1 MKGFYSILILFIP
14 FIGFSQELEPTYGF
28 TLVNVSLVNE
38 YDIPY
43 PNTKINF
50 VSKNGN
56 NYSIITDSVGK
67 NSILLKQP
75 NSYKIICTIGENSYE
90 YERPLIISEEE
101 DLITINAN
109 LRLEFYSE
117 IIELTNLYFSSNEYL
132 IKEEYK
138 KDLKKI
144 IEFLLSDKSINIEI
158 AGHTD
163 NIGDQFKNQ
172 KLSEKRARS
181 VKEFLVKNGIREER
195 IICIGYGE
203 LQPIVN
209 NSNNESR
216 AKNRRIEIR
225 ILK

>member
-1 MKGFYSILILFIP
+1 M
-14 FIGFSQELEPTYGF
+14 
-28 TLVNVSLVNE
+28 
-38 YDIPY
+38 
-43 PNTKINF
+43 
-50 VSKNGN
+50 
-56 NYSIITDSVGK
+56 
-67 NSILLKQP
+67 
-75 NSYKIICTIGENSYE
+75 
-90 YERPLIISEEE
+90 
-101 DLITINAN
+101 
-109 LRLEFYSE
+109 
-117 IIELTNLYFSSNEYL
+117 
-132 IKEEYK
+132 
-138 KDLKKI
+138 
-144 IEFLLSDKSINIEI
+144 LSDKSINIEI

-181 VKEFLVKNGIREER
+181 VKEFLVKNGIKEER

>member
-1 MKGFYSILILFIP
+1 MKRFYSLLILFIP
-14 FIGFSQELEPTYGF
+14 FIGLSQELKPTYGF
-28 TLVNVSLVNE
+28 TLVNISLVNE

-50 VSKNGN
+50 IANDGN
-56 NYSIITDSVGK
+56 NYSIITDSIGK

-75 NSYKIICTIGENSYE
+75 NSYKIICIIGENSYE
-90 YERPLIISEEE
+90 YERPLIISKEE

-117 IIELTNLYFSSNEYL
+117 IIELSNLYFSSNEYL

-138 KDLKKI
+138 QDLKKT

-163 NIGDQFKNQ
+163 NIGNKFKNQ
-172 KLSEKRARS
+172 KLSERRAVS
-181 VKEFLVKNGIREER
+181 VKEFLVKNGINEER

-209 NSNNESR
+209 NSNNASR

>member
-1 MKGFYSILILFIP
+1 M
-14 FIGFSQELEPTYGF
+14 
-28 TLVNVSLVNE
+28 
-38 YDIPY
+38 
-43 PNTKINF
+43 
-50 VSKNGN
+50 
-56 NYSIITDSVGK
+56 
-67 NSILLKQP
+67 
-75 NSYKIICTIGENSYE
+75 
-90 YERPLIISEEE
+90 
-101 DLITINAN
+101 ITINAN

-132 IKEEYK
+132 IKEENK

-172 KLSEKRARS
+172 KLSERRARS